1 MISEDNMK
9 KAAIIGYG
17 GMGSWH
23 AGKILAGGVF
33 ELAGV
38 YDIKQERL
46 DLARE
51 RGIRAYPT
59 CEALL
64 ADDSVDEVTVATP
77 NDVHKE
83 LVIKALRAGKNV
95 ICEKPVTMTS
105 ADLSEMIEES
115 EKAGRLFTVHQNRRL
130 DSDYLTMKEIVFSDA
145 IGSTVNIESRVQG
158 SRGVPG
164 DWRKKKAHGGGMV
177 LDWGVHLLDQALM
190 TFDCRLESVYANLDY
205 ITTKEVDDGIRVTLL
220 FENGVRYFV
229 EVGTSNFISL
239 PRWYISGTNGTA
251 VISEWHSDARVISC
265 TEWGEDNVVPVQ
277 ASSGITKTMAPRSEN
292 TIKEHTVPQ
301 VVRDVHDFYRNFSA
315 AIDGREEQMVTHK
328 QMMRTV
334 RLMEAV
340 FESAKDNKVVRFE

>member
-1 MISEDNMK
+1 MK

-23 AGKILAGGVF
+23 ANKIREGGVF

-38 YDIKQERL
+38 YDIRQERL
-46 DLARE
+46 DLAGE
-51 RGIRAYPT
+51 RGIYAYPS

-64 ADDSVDEVTVATP
+64 ADDSVQSVTVATP

-105 ADLSEMIEES
+105 GDLQDMFEES
-115 EKAGRLFTVHQNRRL
+115 YKAKRLFTVHQNRRL
-130 DSDYLTMKEIVFSDA
+130 DSDYLTMRKIIASDA
-145 IGSTVNIESRVQG
+145 IGGVVNIESRVQG

-164 DWRKKKAHGGGMV
+164 DWRKQKAHGGGMV

-190 TFDCRLESVYANLDY
+190 TFDCRLKSVYANLDY
-205 ITTKEVDDGIRVTLL
+205 ITTKEVDDGIKVTLL
-220 FENGVRYFV
+220 FENGVRYYV
-229 EVGTSNFISL
+229 EVGTSNFINL

-251 VISEWHSDARVISC
+251 VIEEWHSEAKIVSC
-265 TEWGEDNVVPVQ
+265 IEWGEEDVIPVQ
-277 ASSGITKTMAPRSEN
+277 ASTGITKTMAPRSEN
-292 TIKEHTVPQ
+292 TIKEHTLPQ
-301 VVRDVHDFYRNFSA
+301 VVRDVHDFYRNFDA

-334 RLMEAV
+334 KLMEAV
-340 FESAKDNKVVRFE
+340 FESAASNKVVDFE

>member
-1 MISEDNMK
+1 MK
-9 KAAIIGYG
+9 RAAIIGYG

-23 AGKILAGGVF
+23 ADKIRCGGTF

-38 YDIKQERL
+38 YDIRQTRL
-46 DLARE
+46 DLAAE
-51 RGIRAYPT
+51 RGIYAYPS

-64 ADDSVDEVTVATP
+64 ADGSVDLVTVATP

-105 ADLSEMIEES
+105 ADLSDMFEES
-115 EKAGRLFTVHQNRRL
+115 YRAGKLFTVHQNRRL
-130 DSDYLTMKEIVFSDA
+130 DSDYLTMRKIITSDA
-145 IGSTVNIESRVQG
+145 IGDVFNIESRVQG

-164 DWRKKKAHGGGMV
+164 DWRKRKENGGGMV

-190 TFDCRLESVYANLDY
+190 AFDCKLMSVYANLDY
-205 ITTKEVDDGIRVTLL
+205 ITTKEVDDGIRVTLM
-220 FENGVRYFV
+220 FENGVRYYV

-239 PRWYISGTNGTA
+239 PRWYILGTNGSAEITD
-251 VISEWHSDARVISC
+251 WHSSARIVSC
-265 TEWGEDNVVPVQ
+265 TEWGEDNVIPVQ

-292 TIKEHTVPQ
+292 TIKEHWLDQ
-301 VVRDVHDFYRNFSA
+301 VVRDVHDFYRNFDA

-334 RLMEAV
+334 KLMEAV
-340 FESAKDNKVVRFE
+340 FESARENKVVEFES